1 MVDPGKVKS
10 IKKKDKALPKEFQI
24 NQNNLNDR
32 TVLWDVVPLRHL
44 KQQAT
49 TVTIK
54 KYQTLHY
61 KRHRMMLIDIDQEI
75 LESTEV
81 CLVCQDATE
90 KKNREALILSFP
102 VD

>member
-1 MVDPGKVKS
+1 
-10 IKKKDKALPKEFQI
+10 
-24 NQNNLNDR
+24 
-32 TVLWDVVPLRHL
+32 
-44 KQQAT
+44 
-49 TVTIK
+49 
-54 KYQTLHY
+54 
-61 KRHRMMLIDIDQEI
+61 MMLIDIDQEI